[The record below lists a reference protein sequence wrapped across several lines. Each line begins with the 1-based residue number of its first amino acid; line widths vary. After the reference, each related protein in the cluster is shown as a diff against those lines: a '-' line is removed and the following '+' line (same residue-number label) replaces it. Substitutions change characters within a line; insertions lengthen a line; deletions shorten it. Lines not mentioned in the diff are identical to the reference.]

1 MSEAP
6 NGRGRATLA
15 MVAEA
20 AGVSAPTVSKVLN
33 GRADVSASTRLRV
46 EEALRKHDY
55 LPPASR
61 RSQQKTRSVELVFSD
76 YKNPYFGE
84 ILAGVTEAGADAGIS
99 VVLAPFLDSG
109 RTWARRLIDGDRQ
122 GAIIVT
128 SALTDE
134 HIDAFD
140 NAGLTLVVIDPVNV
154 PKVDISSIGA
164 TNWAGGLSATEHL
177 IGLGHTRI
185 AFIGGPAPTAC
196 SQARLHGYRAALENA
211 GLSFDPALVSH
222 GLFNYDNGFARAEQL
237 LALRKP
243 PSAVFAGCDPIA
255 FGVMEA
261 ARRHGTSVPEQ
272 LSVVGFDDTY
282 VAAWSSPPLT
292 TVHQP
297 LQEMGRAALR
307 VLQNFAAGS
316 APDTHHVELATHL
329 VLRGTTAPLSSARPS
344 T

>member
-1 MSEAP
+1 
-6 NGRGRATLA
+6 
-15 MVAEA
+15 
-20 AGVSAPTVSKVLN
+20 
-33 GRADVSASTRLRV
+33 
-46 EEALRKHDY
+46 
-55 LPPASR
+55 
-61 RSQQKTRSVELVFSD
+61 VFSD

-99 VVLAPFLDSG
+99 VVLAPFLEAG
-109 RTWARRLIDGDRQ
+109 RAWARRLIDGGSQ

-128 SALTDE
+128 SALTGQ

-140 NAGLTLVVIDPVNV
+140 NAGLTLVVIDPINL

-164 TNWAGGLSATEHL
+164 TNWAGGVSATEHL
-177 IGLGHTRI
+177 IGLGHIRI
-185 AFIGGPAPTAC
+185 AFVGGPASTAC

-211 GLSFDPALVSH
+211 GLPFDAALVSH
-222 GLFNYDNGFARAEQL
+222 GDFNYDNGFQRAGQL
-237 LALRKP
+237 LGLRRP
-243 PSAVFAGCDPIA
+243 PTAVFAGCDPTA

-261 ARRHGTSVPEQ
+261 ARLRGTSVPGD

-292 TVHQP
+292 TIHQP

-329 VLRGTTAPLSSARPS
+329 VVRSSTAPP